1 MEIVQFDYLLVCYK
15 CMYVYLKKTKGKSEN
30 ENKSTHVG
38 QRLNLQVYSDPDI
51 E

>member
-1 MEIVQFDYLLVCYK
+1 
-15 CMYVYLKKTKGKSEN
+15 MYVYLKKTKGMSEN

-38 QRLNLQVYSDPDI
+38 QRLNLQVYSHPDI